1 MNALILTNVL
11 SETTVLRVRDNT
23 TYPDNNP
30 TPFEVQRRLQEQ
42 LPRTWRLDLRQAESQ
57 RGPDAV
63 LDLRAPDG
71 RRTTI
76 LVEIKRRLDPVAVP
90 RVLEQMRAWTGWSA
104 VERPIE
110 TFLVAASY
118 LSERTRE
125 RLRESGLNYLDL
137 TGNTFVAIDD
147 PAVYI
152 RTQGAMKDPNKSARP
167 MRSLRGAKT
176 AQIVRTLVDVRPPLG
191 VRQIAELVRTN
202 PGNVS
207 RVLELLER
215 EDLVQ
220 RSPQGG
226 VQQVDWAEL
235 LKAWSRDYSMTGSN
249 RYTTYLDPRG
259 LQNFVSR
266 LRSLPSGMRYA
277 VTGSLAAARLAPV
290 APARLGV
297 AFVDDVAAAAEEL
310 GLVPAEA
317 GANVMLLEP
326 KGDFVFD
333 RSVSDEGVRYAA
345 PSQAVADLLTGSG
358 RNPAE
363 ADELLAWMKRNEDVW
378 RA

>member
-1 MNALILTNVL
+1 ML
-11 SETTVLRVRDNT
+11 SETIVLRMMDNT
-23 TYPDNNP
+23 IYPDNTP

-42 LPRTWRLDLRQAESQ
+42 LPRTWQLDLQRTESQ

-71 RRTTI
+71 RRTKI
-76 LVEIKRRLDPVAVP
+76 LLEIKRRLDPVAVP
-90 RVLEQMRAWTGWSA
+90 RVLEQMQTWAGRSA
-104 VERPIE
+104 MERPLE

-118 LSERTRE
+118 LSERTRD

-137 TGNTFVAIDD
+137 TGNAFVAIDE

-152 RTQGAMKDPNKSARP
+152 RAQGAAKNPNKAARP

-191 VRQIAELVRTN
+191 VRQIAELVRTD

-226 VQQVDWAEL
+226 VQQVDWADL
-235 LKAWSRDYSMTGSN
+235 LKAWSRDYSMTDSS

-259 LQNFVSR
+259 LQNFLSR
-266 LRSLPSGMRYA
+266 LRSLPSDMRYA
-277 VTGSLAAARLAPV
+277 VTGSLAAARLAPA

-297 AFVDDVAAAAEEL
+297 AFVDDAAAAAAEL
-310 GLVPAEA
+310 GLIPAEA

-333 RSVSDEGVRYAA
+333 RSAIDEGVRYVA

-358 RNPAE
+358 RNPTEAE
-363 ADELLAWMKRNEDVW
+363 ELLDWMRRYEDVW